1 MKLTLID
8 SDEEDNEED
17 EGINEDNKEQEEE
30 ESLYEYKE
38 MDERGLN
45 SYKTVDEFR
54 LFRESVQFLQSK
66 FTMVYNQW
74 QDEIDDIEMVTLKDI
89 INTTRIAIETQNDV
103 VTVPRK
109 ILRIKKSTPNS
120 ITQNM
125 NI

>member
-1 MKLTLID
+1 MFSVGDFIVYGANGVCKITNIGPMAVPGTLKKKMYYTMTPCYIRD
-8 SDEEDNEED
+8 SSIFTPVDNERVVMRKVMTRD
-17 EGINEDNKEQEEE
+17 EA
-30 ESLYEYKE
+30 
-38 MDERGLN
+38 
-45 SYKTVDEFR
+45 
-54 LFRESVQFLQSK
+54 VQFI
-66 FTMVYNQW
+66 
-74 QDEIDDIEMVTLKDI
+74 DEMDDIEMVTLKDI

>member
-1 MKLTLID
+1 M
-8 SDEEDNEED
+8 
-17 EGINEDNKEQEEE
+17 
-30 ESLYEYKE
+30 
-38 MDERGLN
+38 
-45 SYKTVDEFR
+45 R
-54 LFRESVQFLQSK
+54 LFRGCVQFVKSK

>member
-1 MKLTLID
+1 
-8 SDEEDNEED
+8 
-17 EGINEDNKEQEEE
+17 
-30 ESLYEYKE
+30 